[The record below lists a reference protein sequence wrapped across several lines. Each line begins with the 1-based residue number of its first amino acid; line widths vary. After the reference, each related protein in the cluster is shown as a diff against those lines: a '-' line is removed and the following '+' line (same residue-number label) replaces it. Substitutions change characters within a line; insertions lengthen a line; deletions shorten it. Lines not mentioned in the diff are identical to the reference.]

1 MPCPSLS
8 KNWGK
13 YSRLRKWPIYVGIWF
28 LPQTPWAQSLNLTI
42 GLETFVVLER
52 HTVGELHAVGWGDPS
67 KRYSEGSVVVVI
79 IKNIFDYPYR
89 SVTKF
94 DGGKKSLRSRVKRLQ
109 SSSTKLYPF
118 EYLLCKQNSQ
128 HFAKMKFAA
137 NKYGLFLR

>member
-1 MPCPSLS
+1 M
-8 KNWGK
+8 
-13 YSRLRKWPIYVGIWF
+13 
-28 LPQTPWAQSLNLTI
+28 
-42 GLETFVVLER
+42 
-52 HTVGELHAVGWGDPS
+52 
-67 KRYSEGSVVVVI
+67 VVVI
-79 IKNIFDYPYR
+79 IKNIFDYTYR